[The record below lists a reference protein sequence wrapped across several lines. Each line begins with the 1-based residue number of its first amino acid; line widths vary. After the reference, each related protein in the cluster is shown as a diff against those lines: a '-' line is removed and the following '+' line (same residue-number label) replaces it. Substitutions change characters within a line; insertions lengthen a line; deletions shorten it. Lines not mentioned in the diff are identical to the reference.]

1 MENKGKTK
9 ENVMAIIAESLK
21 KEKKTMTS
29 ARTFHPVYGKPYFDV
44 PAAPGK
50 SPKKNNSFQLRIE
63 AELSS

>member
-21 KEKKTMTS
+21 KEKNSKNI
-29 ARTFHPVYGKPYFDV
+29 ARTFHPVYGRPYFDG

-50 SPKKNNSFQLRIE
+50 SPKKNNSFQLRSE